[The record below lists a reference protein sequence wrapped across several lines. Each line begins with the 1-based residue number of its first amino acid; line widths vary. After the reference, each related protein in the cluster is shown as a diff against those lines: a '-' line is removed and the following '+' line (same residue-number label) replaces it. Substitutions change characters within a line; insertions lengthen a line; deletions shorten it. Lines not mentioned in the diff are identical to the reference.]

1 MTETIEKINEIEM
14 TEEIK
19 EEKPYKFRRLQA
31 EDIFPMFTII
41 NKIGI
46 KEFKTITGENGEFKK
61 LISNAFKKNSE
72 GDNAEGDNAE
82 GDNAEG
88 DNAENDIIES
98 GLSVAMDVVGI
109 ITGNLSKCENDI
121 YKLLAQVSNL
131 DEKVIKK
138 MGFVSFFEMIV
149 DFVKKE
155 EFKDFIKA
163 VSKLFK

>member
-1 MTETIEKINEIEM
+1 MTETIEKRNEIEE
-14 TEEIK
+14 TKEIK
-19 EEKPYKFRRLQA
+19 VEKPYTFRRLCA

-46 KEFKTITGENGEFKK
+46 KEFKSVMGESGEFMKLVSSAIKK
-61 LISNAFKKNSE
+61 DAK
-72 GDNAEGDNAE
+72 AE
-82 GDNAEG
+82 
-88 DNAENDIIES
+88 NAENDIIES

-109 ITGNLSKCENDI
+109 ITGNLPKCENEI
-121 YKLLAQVSNL
+121 FKLLAQTSNL
-131 DEKVIKK
+131 NEKAIRK
-138 MGFVSFFEMIV
+138 MDFASFIEMIV

>member
-1 MTETIEKINEIEM
+1 
-14 TEEIK
+14 
-19 EEKPYKFRRLQA
+19 
-31 EDIFPMFTII
+31 MFTII

-46 KEFKTITGENGEFKK
+46 KEFKTIIGENGDVKN
-61 LISNAFKKNSE
+61 LISNAIKKN
-72 GDNAEGDNAE
+72 AED
-82 GDNAEG
+82 

-98 GLSVAMDVVGI
+98 GLSVAMDVVSI

-121 YKLLAQVSNL
+121 FKLLAQVSNL
-131 DEKVIKK
+131 DEKTIRK
-138 MGFVSFFEMIV
+138 MEFATFFEMIV

>member
-61 LISNAFKKNSE
+61 LISNAFKKNS
-72 GDNAEGDNAE
+72 E

>member
-1 MTETIEKINEIEM
+1 MTETKEMINEIEN

-19 EEKPYKFRRLQA
+19 TEKPYKFRRLQA

-46 KEFKTITGENGEFKK
+46 KEFKTIIGENGDVKN
-61 LISNAFKKNSE
+61 LISNAIKKN
-72 GDNAEGDNAE
+72 AED
-82 GDNAEG
+82 

-98 GLSVAMDVVGI
+98 GLSVAMDVVSI

-121 YKLLAQVSNL
+121 FKLLAQVSNL
-131 DEKVIKK
+131 DEKTIRK
-138 MGFVSFFEMIV
+138 MEFATFFEMIV